1 MARHVILSSP
11 YNATTDAAAVDAFA
25 WERGDWT
32 ALWAQEGMR
41 VRGLADD
48 YPALVPLASAGER
61 AFFGGA
67 WGAFT
72 RQIYG
77 LGLLTAFLYLVLIT
91 AGTRYMA
98 KRPAWNLRGLLILW
112 NLALAVFSVVG
123 AMRTVPH
130 LLYLLAT
137 YGFTFTSCGPAGF
150 TYGSSV
156 SGVWTTLFIYSKYIE
171 MVDTL
176 FLILRKKPLRFLHWY
191 HHLTV
196 FLYCWDAFAN
206 EMPTGIFFI
215 AMNYTV
221 HAVMYTYYFLA
232 AVLERPLS
240 WGIVVTIMQVSQM
253 FIGVG
258 VTAASLRLVSL
269 YSFTRVFPI
278 ATLPSDIPHVG
289 CSAWPLNAVFALIM
303 YATYLL
309 LFLRFFVNRYIVTPK
324 GKGGKGGKRERE
336 EEKDPCQT
344 ATEAAN
350 ATISGLKKTV

>member
-25 WERGDWT
+25 WERGDWP
-32 ALWAQEGMR
+32 ALWEQEGMR

-61 AFFGGA
+61 AFFGGS

-137 YGFTFTSCGPAGF
+137 YGFTFTSCAPAGF

-156 SGVWTTLFIYSKYIE
+156 SGVWTTLFIYSKVKPLVGHGQAVTHDGKQGQKRPKASVCVCVCVQYIE

-215 AMNYTV
+215 AMNYTGK
-221 HAVMYTYYFLA
+221 LP
-232 AVLERPLS
+232 RPAD
-240 WGIVVTIMQVSQM
+240 GTGRDGRVS
-253 FIGVG
+253 
-258 VTAASLRLVSL
+258 
-269 YSFTRVFPI
+269 
-278 ATLPSDIPHVG
+278 
-289 CSAWPLNAVFALIM
+289 
-303 YATYLL
+303 
-309 LFLRFFVNRYIVTPK
+309 
-324 GKGGKGGKRERE
+324 
-336 EEKDPCQT
+336 
-344 ATEAAN
+344 
-350 ATISGLKKTV
+350 